1 MIKNERQYKITR
13 AQAERFN
20 NALHVLEVE
29 QRDVGE
35 VHPLLLKARK
45 DALRSQLYELKSEL
59 REYEDLKEGMFEFN
73 QLSSI
78 AELPKLLIRARIASA
93 LSQRELAER
102 LGLKEQQI
110 QRYEATDYS
119 SASLTR
125 IKSVAAAMGVSFE
138 ESVPVDGVTG
148 SLQSLLNRV
157 SEAGLAAEFIR
168 KRLIPLKG
176 RPLSLRAKEGD
187 EAGLT
192 HVTAETICKI
202 FGWPLRDLLN
212 GQPLELKTSV
222 GGVRFKAI
230 ANANPERVDAY
241 TVYAHYL
248 ALLVSQASEHQPIR
262 TIPTDPFELRRDI
275 ISKYGSISLS
285 SIANCAWDFGIP
297 VLPLD
302 DPGVFHG
309 ACFREGGRN
318 VIVLKQ
324 KTSSESRWAFDLLHE
339 LWHSGQEP
347 DSPERTVLEPDES
360 ATGEDLS
367 DEEKTASRFA
377 AAVMLNG
384 RGHKLAEECL
394 RAASYD
400 LRRLKIAVK
409 NLALQEGVSVDALAN
424 YMAFRL
430 AAEQDQNWW
439 GTASRLQE
447 DGDPWNIV
455 RNVFFERADLTR
467 LAEPD
472 QELIAQAL
480 APWREVSH
488 V

>member
-13 AQAERFN
+13 VQAERFN
-20 NALHVLEVE
+20 KALRVLEVE
-29 QRDVGE
+29 QRDAGE

-45 DALRSQLYELKSEL
+45 DALRSQLTELESDL
-59 REYEDLKEGMFEFN
+59 REYEDLKVGMFEFE

-78 AELPKLLIRARIASA
+78 AELPKLLIRARIASG
-93 LSQRELAER
+93 LSQRDLADR
-102 LGLKEQQI
+102 LGLKEQQL

-119 SASLTR
+119 SASFSR
-125 IKSVAAAMGVSFE
+125 IISVAAALGVNFG
-138 ESVPVDGVTG
+138 ESVLGDGAIV
-148 SLQSLLNRV
+148 SLKSLLKRV
-157 SEAGLAAEFIR
+157 SETGLPAEFIR
-168 KRLIPLKG
+168 ERLIPHK
-176 RPLSLRAKEGD
+176 RQPLSLIANERD
-187 EAGLT
+187 EAKLT
-192 HVTAETICKI
+192 HATAETICKI
-202 FGWPLRDLLN
+202 FRWPLRDLLS

-248 ALLVSQASEHQPIR
+248 SLLISQASEHHPIR
-262 TIPTDPFELRRDI
+262 TIPTNPFELRSEI
-275 ISKYGSISLS
+275 ASKYGSISLD
-285 SIANCAWDFGIP
+285 SIVNCVWDFGVP

-318 VIVLKQ
+318 IIVLKQ
-324 KTSSESRWAFDLLHE
+324 NTSSESRWAFDLLHE

-347 DSPERTVLEPDES
+347 DSPERTVLEPDEG
-360 ATGEDLS
+360 ATGENLS

-384 RGHKLAEECL
+384 RGPELAEECL
-394 RAASYD
+394 REANYD
-400 LRRLKIAVK
+400 MRRLKVAVGRIALK
-409 NLALQEGVSVDALAN
+409 EGISVDALAN

-430 AAEQDQNWW
+430 AVEQNQNWW

-447 DGDPWNIV
+447 DGNPWSIV
-455 RNVFFERADLTR
+455 RNVFFERADLTK

-472 QELIAQAL
+472 RELVSQAL
-480 APWREVSH
+480 TPRREISH